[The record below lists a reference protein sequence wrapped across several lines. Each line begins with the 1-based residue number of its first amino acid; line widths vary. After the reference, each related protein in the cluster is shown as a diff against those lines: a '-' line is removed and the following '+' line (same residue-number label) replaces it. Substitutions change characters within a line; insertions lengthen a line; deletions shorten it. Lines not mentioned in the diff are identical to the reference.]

1 LLEVHVGSG
10 AESTTTAAAEVALHI
25 PSEQL
30 HASSGA
36 SLQTVAAQVNF
47 EALKAQLDTLTALI
61 QSCSAKIALPLL
73 DVEPSAYNE
82 CTKWTGSHN
91 PGAVKPD
98 NRSRTVFNVALSLV
112 STAASFCVLL

>member
-1 LLEVHVGSG
+1 M
-10 AESTTTAAAEVALHI
+10 VALHI
-25 PSEQL
+25 PSERL

-61 QSCSAKIALPLL
+61 QSCSAKLIKIALPLL

-112 STAASFCVLL
+112 STAALFCVLL